1 MFRSTRLVWLNA
13 LGSLCLIAIVT
24 SPGTMVQALAQ
35 NPEPVESAP
44 ATAPEGATEAA
55 QPPAPLANPGIPAPA
70 ANLPQPPL
78 PTISGK
84 NVMLPE
90 PWATPVPQSVYLPPI
105 ALPAPAFGFY
115 SLELRVQPA
124 HSIAMMEVEGDLPET
139 DPLVARASN
148 LLDQLTARYL
158 EDAPRIAD
166 LAIKRTAKLR
176 TAGTK
181 VSPLGLLDAALAAKR
196 PESLKGNTPRRFDL
210 FASAYRPDQP
220 RGH

>member
-1 MFRSTRLVWLNA
+1 MFRSTRLAWLA
-13 LGSLCLIAIVT
+13 PLGTLCFIAIVS
-24 SPGTMVQALAQ
+24 SPGIQSQAFAQ
-35 NPEPVESAP
+35 DPEPAEPAPASAP
-44 ATAPEGATEAA
+44 EQPTEPAE
-55 QPPAPLANPGIPAPA
+55 PPAPLANPGIPAPS

-78 PTISGK
+78 PTSSGK

-105 ALPAPAFGFY
+105 ALPASAFGFY

-124 HSIAMMEVEGDLPET
+124 HGIAMMEVQGDLPET

-220 RGH
+220 RGQ